1 MTKGR
6 ITKSLGTFNLAML
19 GKKGW
24 RIMTNPDAIIARL
37 DKAKILS
44 KV

>member
-1 MTKGR
+1 MMEGC
-6 ITKSLGTFNLAML
+6 ISKSLETFNLAML
-19 GKKGW
+19 GKKDW
-24 RIMTNPDAIIARL
+24 IIMMNPYTLIARL